1 MKYSGVEWI
10 GNIPDDWGLVRLK
23 DICVNKKEIAG
34 EKSSKYERLALTLNG
49 VIKRAKDDQE
59 GLQPKEFDT
68 YQILEAND
76 FVFKM
81 IDLQNISTSRV
92 GLSPYTGLV
101 SPAYIR
107 FAPKTEN
114 QFNHFIYYYLL
125 SLWHNCVYNN
135 IAGDGVRSALNA
147 TDIGNLLCPY
157 PIQPIQKKIVN
168 YLNKKTS
175 EIDSLIEIEN
185 KQIEKLKEYKQAI
198 ITETVTKGLNKNV
211 PMIDSGVEWIGKM
224 PANWKRIKLLNL
236 FEDIGSG
243 TTPKGDD
250 YYTDG
255 TINWIQSGDINGGFL
270 TSCSSAVN
278 NYAIKEFSTL
288 KVYQAPFLIMA
299 MYGGSV
305 GHLSI
310 SKIDGCCNQA
320 CCVMR
325 NPKCNFDFAFY
336 SLQAARNYLLKNA
349 IGGGQ
354 PNISQTIIKSIWFC
368 NPPMNEQEEIA
379 SFLNEQCSRIDVLI
393 SVKQRKIEHL
403 NEYKKSLIYE
413 YVTGKKEAM
422 A

>member
-10 GNIPDDWGLVRLK
+10 GKIPDRWEVKKVKQCFYISKEQANQKDPVILSLARSGVKVR
-23 DICVNKKEIAG
+23 DISNNEGQLAASYDNYNVVQPGDLLLNPMDLYSGANCNMSEI
-34 EKSSKYERLALTLNG
+34 SG
-49 VIKRAKDDQE
+49 VI
-59 GLQPKEFDT
+59 
-68 YQILEAND
+68 
-76 FVFKM
+76 
-81 IDLQNISTSRV
+81 
-92 GLSPYTGLV
+92 
-101 SPAYIR
+101 SPAYTNLR
-107 FAPKTEN
+107 KKVELNPKYFDLYFKTQYWAMAMFAHGKGVSFDNRWTINAESVLN
-114 QFNHFIYYYLL
+114 YYL
-125 SLWHNCVYNN
+125 
-135 IAGDGVRSALNA
+135 
-147 TDIGNLLCPY
+147 PY
-157 PIQPIQKKIVN
+157 PSFDEQNKIVEFIK
-168 YLNKKTS
+168 NKTA

-185 KQIEKLKEYKQAI
+185 KQIEKLKEYKQAV
-198 ITETVTKGLNKNV
+198 ITETVTKGLDKNV
-211 PMIDSGVEWIGKM
+211 PLKDSGVEWIGKM
-224 PANWKRIKLLNL
+224 PANWKRIKLVNL

-278 NYAIKEFSTL
+278 NYAIKEFSAL

-305 GHLSI
+305 GHLSV

-336 SLQAARNYLLKNA
+336 SLQAVKNYLLKNA

-368 NPPMNEQEEIA
+368 NPSLNEQEEIT
-379 SFLNEQCSRIDVLI
+379 SFLNEQCFRIDALT
-393 SVKQRKIEHL
+393 SVKQRKIEYL
-403 NEYKKSLIYE
+403 IEYKKSLIYE
-413 YVTGKKEAM
+413 YVTGKKEVTI
-422 A
+422 